1 MFETG
6 AHVFGRCSDV
16 LMDVTGLFEVPFLF
30 CFYNFQIEVSVCL
43 SQAGADPGILLL
55 SLGTQRRT
63 QKVAP
68 GPWSLLWGPDVFE

>member
-43 SQAGADPGILLL
+43 SL
-55 SLGTQRRT
+55 SSWSRPRDLASFFRHSKENPEGCTWAMESALGT
-63 QKVAP
+63 
-68 GPWSLLWGPDVFE
+68 